1 MTNVL
6 DAISA
11 RRRRTAAVVFRTLI
25 LVAASLAVSCIGVE
39 PSVAAGGA
47 KLTLTRVSGLQYA
60 GVPATVNVNGQKVAS
75 LWGGTSATVDLA
87 PGANTIT
94 VDAWSYPG
102 SWTHILNVKPGARYT
117 IEISPRDGSAATAML
132 GPVGAAIE
140 ASSKKKQGGAFQMRV
155 VTAR

>member
-6 DAISA
+6 NAVGA
-11 RRRRTAAVVFRTLI
+11 CRRRVVAVVFQTLI
-25 LVAASLAVSCIGVE
+25 LVTTSLAVTCIGVA
-39 PSVAAGGA
+39 PSAAAGGA

-75 LWGGTSATVDLA
+75 LWGGASATVDLA

-102 SWTHILNVKPGARYT
+102 SWTHTLNVKPGARYT

-132 GPVGAAIE
+132 GPVGVAIE